1 MNCIYN
7 TQSLQ
12 QRLQEPGQKNQ
23 SKKTYWSGFLKSKNV
38 EKITLN
44 FLSPTY
50 SHSYLF
56 HVNFSYW
63 LFNEY
68 REGL

>member
-12 QRLQEPGQKNQ
+12 QRLQEPGQK

-38 EKITLN
+38 EKLPLT
-44 FLSPTY
+44 F
-50 SHSYLF
+50 SHLPIHIVTFFMSTF
-56 HVNFSYW
+56 HTDR